1 MLTIERYILYIF
13 ISILGMTFHSC
24 SFDDSSIETSNSIK
38 IDSTLIFAKA
48 EALQHELFKDTID
61 LERVQSLIDKGTDLD
76 LVIPYD
82 YKFYQS
88 RWKENSLM
96 DAIFGQN
103 RSERRN
109 FTALQATL
117 FIERSNSFEAMMLLL
132 KNGANPNIVTRDSIR
147 CLDRVVQRSLKR
159 KYIDSLLEYG
169 ADPSLLNLS
178 FAYIDIK
185 TIDRFIKLGA
195 DPKTIDINHFI
206 YENHFAK
213 FQKGSWRG
221 NFDYIMKFDIDAQK
235 TNPEEINGAYEN
247 YNKYALNCLLDK
259 GLNLNQ
265 RVKTYKGEY
274 WLEWAITSSHNNA
287 LIKHLIDRG
296 ARKCS
301 EGLNPYDLAV
311 KEGLKQSTIDY
322 IEKKIGR

>member
-1 MLTIERYILYIF
+1 MLKTERYILFIF
-13 ISILGMTFHSC
+13 ISVLGLTFHSC
-24 SFDDSSIETSNSIK
+24 GFDDRSIDTTSSPK

-48 EALQHELFKDTID
+48 EALQRELFKDTID

-76 LVIPYD
+76 LPVPYD
-82 YKFYQS
+82 YKYYQS

-96 DAIFGQN
+96 DAIFGRN

-117 FIERSNSFEAMMLLL
+117 FIERANCFEAMMLLL
-132 KNGANPNIVTRDSIR
+132 KAGADPNIITRDSIR
-147 CLDRVVQRSLKR
+147 CLDRVVQRSMKTQ
-159 KYIDSLLEYG
+159 YIDSLLEYG
-169 ADPSLLNLS
+169 ADPALFNLS
-178 FAYIDIK
+178 FAYIDIR

-221 NFDYIMKFDIDAQK
+221 NFDHIMKYDIDAQK
-235 TNPEEINGAYEN
+235 TTPHEINGAYED
-247 YNKYALNCLLDK
+247 YNKYALKRLLDK
-259 GLNLNQ
+259 GLDLNQ

-274 WLEWAITSSHNNA
+274 WLQWAITSSGNNA
-287 LIKHLIDRG
+287 LIKYLIDRG
-296 ARKCS
+296 ARKCE
-301 EGLNPYDLAV
+301 EGVNPYDLAV

-322 IEKKIGR
+322 IEKHVGK